1 MIKIHSLMSSWKL
14 IFMKAYAV
22 IITHVLNYCSQCIL
36 RLMYYVI
43 YDLHTQ
49 DSDKFFLPDKRFL
62 WDKLHLLQ
70 DGVLQST
77 LYIANLS

>member
-1 MIKIHSLMSSWKL
+1 
-14 IFMKAYAV
+14 MKAYAV

-49 DSDKFFLPDKRFL
+49 DSDNFFFVRQEVFMGQAAFAARWRVTEYL
-62 WDKLHLLQ
+62 
-70 DGVLQST
+70 VYS
-77 LYIANLS
+77 